1 MVTCTVCNKEFSS
14 PQKLGGHIS
23 SHNRKKQIKEKT
35 LKLCQY
41 CNTELENGW
50 KLGAHI
56 INCVNNPNRNI
67 IRKNRASAKTGIPLR
82 VSTKEKISATVSN
95 NIRQGNWHLSFSK
108 SRTFEYKGLKFQGL
122 WEVNYAK
129 WLDDN
134 LIKWRRPTE
143 KFAYEFE
150 GKTRYYTPD
159 FYLIDE
165 SAYIEIK
172 GYPTDKDFA
181 KWTQFPLYLILVNGF
196 DLCTLG
202 IISNY
207 RKVNREY
214 QGKSWNE

>member
-1 MVTCTVCNKEFSS
+1 MHICKYCNIEFDNGL
-14 PQKLGGHIS
+14 KLGGHVVWC
-23 SHNRKKQIKEKT
+23 K
-35 LKLCQY
+35 
-41 CNTELENGW
+41 
-50 KLGAHI
+50 
-56 INCVNNPNRNI
+56 NNPRRTASSQKAS
-67 IRKNRASAKTGIPLR
+67 IRMTNNNPASRTE
-82 VSTKEKISATVSN
+82 VKEKISATVSN
-95 NIRQGNWHLSFSK
+95 NIRQGNWHSSFSK

-181 KWTQFPLYLILVNGF
+181 KWMQFPLYLILVNGF